1 MSDDVARRLARLE
14 AERDVAALMARYAR
28 LVDEGPDADAIA
40 ELFTADA
47 VYETFG
53 FLGREPGAD
62 PIRGREAL
70 RATFRDLPQLLSF
83 TAHLLCNPEI
93 EGAADGRSAHGRWL
107 ALELAN
113 AERTDE
119 GDVGRLALV
128 MVAAYRN
135 DFALDGDTWRLHHVR
150 FGDLRAFAWA
160 DGFASTRYVSMYGG
174 GRIDD

>member
-70 RATFRDLPQLLSF
+70 RAR
-83 TAHLLCNPEI
+83 A
-93 EGAADGRSAHGRWL
+93 GAVVRQ
-107 ALELAN
+107 
-113 AERTDE
+113 
-119 GDVGRLALV
+119 RLAIARDCVLRLLGRQLRIAQRDQTWRGIRFFRRELLRQRQRGV
-128 MVAAYRN
+128 GA
-135 DFALDGDTWRLHHVR
+135 FGFLLQGDTVTQRL
-150 FGDLRAFAWA
+150 G
-160 DGFASTRYVSMYGG
+160 
-174 GRIDD
+174 